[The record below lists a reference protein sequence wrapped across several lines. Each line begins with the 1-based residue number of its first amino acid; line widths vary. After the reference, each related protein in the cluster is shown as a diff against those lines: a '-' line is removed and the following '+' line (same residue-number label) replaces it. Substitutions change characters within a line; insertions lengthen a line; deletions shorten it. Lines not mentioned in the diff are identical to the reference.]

1 MAVERFRSIEEMNAA
16 RVRTGSDDGFERF
29 IRHCARYRSVVP
41 RVRPRGVFKFRSLE
55 EAQRARL
62 SNHST
67 SDQSPLDVEETSSV

>member
-29 IRHCARYRSVVP
+29 IRHCARYRTMVQG
-41 RVRPRGVFKFRSLE
+41 VRPRGVFKFRGLE

-62 SNHST
+62 SRHSGFVRSEQDAEAT
-67 SDQSPLDVEETSSV
+67 D

>member
-29 IRHCARYRSVVP
+29 MRHCARYRSVAP
-41 RVRPRGVFKFRSLE
+41 RVGPRGVFKFRSLE

-62 SNHST
+62 AGRSVPVRL
-67 SDQSPLDVEETSSV
+67 SPEDVGATD